1 MGFGVIEFL
10 ISVGKLKIETIHL
23 KMYKKWC
30 TKVRLCPQHRYVREK
45 MLDELDIT
53 GKIEFSI
60 FASAPN
66 IIGF

>member
-1 MGFGVIEFL
+1 
-10 ISVGKLKIETIHL
+10 
-23 KMYKKWC
+23 MYKKWC
-30 TKVRLCPQHRYVREK
+30 TKVRLWPQHRYVREK